1 MKQVSIFLI
10 SFLFILSACGPSEQ
24 EVKTKLLNEQQ
35 NQKTMDSI
43 QQVQK
48 ADKEKL
54 EQYLIEL
61 KAELEGEQSTMEKI
75 KEFHLGRLQSEKE
88 EQIKQQSIKIQTLEK
103 NIKDTEKQL
112 ESYQ

>member
-1 MKQVSIFLI
+1 MKIFFVII

-35 NQKTMDSI
+35 NQRITDSI
-43 QQVQK
+43 QQAQQ
-48 ADKEKL
+48 AYKEQL

-75 KEFHLGRLQSEKE
+75 KEFHFGRLQSEKE